1 MTRTVFVDEKGMICL
16 PCPLCGDRNMK
27 PANLFPIHQTV
38 SLTCSCGEEY
48 EFRIETRKEFRKKT
62 PPLKGYYV
70 AQDSAGGRFEPMK
83 VIDLSLHGCCL
94 LASDKHT
101 LHLGDAIKVIFKLED
116 AKRTEIKRNAT
127 VLRIMGNKIGCRLA
141 TDAYDPELGFYVE
154 DFMVPK
160 QRE

>member
-1 MTRTVFVDEKGMICL
+1 MTIRTVFADERGMICL
-16 PCPLCGDRNMK
+16 PCPFCGDKNMK
-27 PANLFPIHQTV
+27 PVNLFPIHQPV
-38 SLTCSCGEEY
+38 SLVCSCGRTY
-48 EFRIETRKEFRKKT
+48 EFQIETRKEFRKKT

-70 AQDSAGGRFEPMK
+70 KQDSAGDFEPMK

-101 LHLGDAIKVIFKLED
+101 LHLGDSIKVVFKLD
-116 AKRTEIKRNAT
+116 NAKRTEIKRYAM
-127 VLRIMGNKIGCRLA
+127 VRRIMGNKIGCRLA

-154 DFMVPK
+154 DFMVHK